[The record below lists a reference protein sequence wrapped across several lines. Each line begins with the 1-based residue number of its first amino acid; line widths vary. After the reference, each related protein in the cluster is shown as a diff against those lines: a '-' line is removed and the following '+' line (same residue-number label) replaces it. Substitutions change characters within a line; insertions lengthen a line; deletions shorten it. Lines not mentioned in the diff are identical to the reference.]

1 MSYFEFITIYLNYIF
16 SLLGALLNVS
26 MLPVDVVG
34 ATPFMKGLKGRL
46 EVHLKVN
53 HDNNTLTLGLTA
65 KACVNS
71 TCIFNKPVFNR
82 TEIPGNIIVVGK
94 EKNII
99 PYYDVFIKITGN
111 KCKMFTVI
119 QDCQRCF
126 GK

>member
-1 MSYFEFITIYLNYIF
+1 
-16 SLLGALLNVS
+16 
-26 MLPVDVVG
+26 MLPIDVVG

-82 TEIPGNIIVVGK
+82 TEIPGKCLEDGHFYLQMKFDDIVYLLGVVHSG
-94 EKNII
+94 IS
-99 PYYDVFIKITGN
+99 
-111 KCKMFTVI
+111 
-119 QDCQRCF
+119 
-126 GK
+126 

>member
-1 MSYFEFITIYLNYIF
+1 MFTRPFEVYEHFKFYDVRFNFVFTTKKIRHIITIGILLTCRFFYI
-16 SLLGALLNVS
+16 LGALLNVS
-26 MLPVDVVG
+26 MLPIDVVG

-82 TEIPGNIIVVGK
+82 TEIPGK
-94 EKNII
+94 I
-99 PYYDVFIKITGN
+99 PVN
-111 KCKMFTVI
+111 
-119 QDCQRCF
+119 RN
-126 GK
+126 

>member
-1 MSYFEFITIYLNYIF
+1 
-16 SLLGALLNVS
+16 
-26 MLPVDVVG
+26 MLPIDVVG

-82 TEIPGNIIVVGK
+82 TEIPGK
-94 EKNII
+94 CLE
-99 PYYDVFIKITGN
+99 DGN
-111 KCKMFTVI
+111 FYLQI
-119 QDCQRCF
+119 NYWEADYF
-126 GK
+126 